1 MPLTAKQAGLASC
14 HTCSLLTPLTQLAE
28 NHGHCPRC
36 GSFVHQRKP
45 DSLNRCWAFLVA
57 ATIFYFPANLLPM
70 TRTTHLGKIQDDT
83 ILSGVIY
90 FFSTGSW
97 PIALVIFIASIFV
110 PLLKL
115 SILSGL
121 LLSVQLRST
130 WRPAERTR
138 LYRVTELVG
147 RWSMVDI
154 YVVTILVALVRLGA
168 LAQIEAGPAAPF
180 FALVVVL
187 TMFAAMAFDPRLI
200 WDRMENTRESN
211 D

>member
-1 MPLTAKQAGLASC
+1 MAPLTARGAGLANC
-14 HTCSLLTPLTQLAE
+14 HTCSLLTPLPQLAE

-36 GSFVHQRKP
+36 GSLVHSRKSN
-45 DSLNRCWAFLVA
+45 SLSRCWAFLVTA
-57 ATIFYFPANLLPM
+57 VIFYFPANLLPM
-70 TRTTHLGKIQDDT
+70 THTAHLGKVQDDT

-90 FFSTGSW
+90 FFATGSW
-97 PIALVIFIASIFV
+97 PIALVIFIASVFV

-115 SILSGL
+115 LILSGL
-121 LLSVQLRST
+121 LISVQLRST

-138 LYRVTELVG
+138 LYRITELIG

-154 YVVTILVALVRLGA
+154 YVVTILVALVKLGA
-168 LAQIEAGPAAPF
+168 LAEIEAGPAAPF

-200 WDRMENTRESN
+200 WDRMETPR